1 LIHSFRIFAFSY
13 VASKSACDAHRAT
26 LEELQRQLHVASQHD
41 STELIQLREAMQR
54 LNAEKERYK
63 VTDCQ
68 LQDARAC
75 LLTFVFQ
82 AAAHALASPFTHMP
96 SGVASVS
103 PATPTAVPPA
113 RAAISEE
120 RRPSFM

>member
-1 LIHSFRIFAFSY
+1 MDSFCVFSVSY
-13 VASKSACDAHRAT
+13 IASKSACEAHRAT
-26 LEELQRQLHVASQHD
+26 LEELQRQLQAASQHD
-41 STELIQLREAMQR
+41 SSELAHMREAMQR
-54 LNAEKERYK
+54 MIAEKERYK
-63 VTDCQ
+63 VAYCK
-68 LQDARAC
+68 LQDVRAC
-75 LLTFVFQ
+75 FLTFVFQ